1 MTEGGVAGPGSAGRA
16 AGPPSPAPSPPM
28 SEGAA
33 PSGRTAATRPPA
45 RSPASSPT
53 RAGASSGRAAGTSA
67 RPARRTP
74 PSGRGRVPI
83 SAEEAPR
90 PEPASEP
97 PPAPSGSRERV
108 SREWRSAGF
117 GLYLHW
123 PFCQSKCP
131 YCDFN
136 SHVAG
141 AVDEAR
147 WLRAFEAEI
156 ARTARETGPRALSS
170 VFLGGGTP
178 SLMSPDLV
186 AGVLDAARAAW
197 PSAGDA
203 EVTLEANPTSVE
215 AGRFRGYRDAG
226 VNRVSLGVQALD
238 DADLRGLG
246 RRHDV
251 AQALAAIA
259 TARATFERVSFD
271 LIYARQH
278 QTAAAWRGELAR
290 ALAMGPD
297 HLSLYQL
304 TIEDGTAFG
313 ARHAAGRLPGLP
325 DEDAGAALWEIT
337 QESCDAAGLPAYEV
351 SNHARAGA
359 ESRHNLIYWRGGD
372 WAGIGPGAHGRL
384 TLEGRRWATEGEAR
398 PEAWLA
404 AAEAGSGERP
414 RAEIPAEEHGAELLM
429 MGLRLSEG
437 VSMARHEAA
446 AGAPLPV
453 EALAELT
460 GLGLIRVEGD
470 RLRATERGRPVLN
483 AVLRALLAG

>member
-1 MTEGGVAGPGSAGRA
+1 MLVDGAADGAADGAVAGLRPADHPA
-16 AGPPSPAPSPPM
+16 AARGTAPPLPRREASPP
-28 SEGAA
+28 
-33 PSGRTAATRPPA
+33 
-45 RSPASSPT
+45 
-53 RAGASSGRAAGTSA
+53 
-67 RPARRTP
+67 
-74 PSGRGRVPI
+74 
-83 SAEEAPR
+83 AEDWEA
-90 PEPASEP
+90 
-97 PPAPSGSRERV
+97 
-108 SREWRSAGF
+108 AGF

-156 ARTARETGPRALSS
+156 ARSAAETGPRVLTS

-178 SLMSPDLV
+178 SLMSPRLV
-186 AGVLDAARAAW
+186 AGVLGAARAAW
-197 PSAGDA
+197 RVAEGA

-238 DADLRGLG
+238 DADLRRLG

-251 AQALAAIA
+251 AQALAAVEL
-259 TARATFERVSFD
+259 ARATFERVSFD

-278 QTAAAWRGELAR
+278 QTAAAWREELAR

-325 DEDAGAALWEIT
+325 DDDAGAALYEIT
-337 QESCDAAGLPAYEV
+337 QALCEAAGLPAYEV
-351 SNHARAGA
+351 SNHARPGA
-359 ESRHNLIYWRGGD
+359 ESRHNLVYWRGGD

-384 TLEGRRWATEGEAR
+384 TIDGRRWATEAEPR

-404 AAEAGSGERP
+404 AVEAGSGERP
-414 RAEIPAEEHGAELLM
+414 RAEIDPEERGAEHLM

-437 VSMARHEAA
+437 VSMARHRA
-446 AGAPLPV
+446 AGGAPPAA
-453 EALAELT
+453 EALADLT

-470 RLRATERGRPVLN
+470 RLRATERGRPVLD